1 MIELLNKGDVSLI
14 KNPALKEYTLYS
26 FDRLPSDFVYP
37 EYGYFIIIEQ
47 FDELLNS
54 PLPLSKCRLP
64 SFNDGLFHY
73 IELIEQK
80 ENVLEI
86 VILVDNDFGVSL
98 ILESKIV
105 PTEILDKL
113 LQYQL

>member
-1 MIELLNKGDVSLI
+1 MIELLNKGDISLI
-14 KNPALKEYTLYS
+14 KNPALKEYAIYS

-37 EYGYFIIIEQ
+37 EHGYFIIIEH
-47 FDELLNS
+47 FDELLKN
-54 PLPLSKCRLP
+54 PLPFSKCQLP
-64 SFNDGLFHY
+64 SFNDSLFEH

-80 ENVLEI
+80 ENVMEI

-105 PTEILDKL
+105 SKEILDKL

>member
-1 MIELLNKGDVSLI
+1 MIELLNQGDVSLI
-14 KNPALKEYTLYS
+14 NTPALKEYALYS

-37 EYGYFIIIEQ
+37 EHGYFIIIEH
-47 FDELLNS
+47 FDELLQN
-54 PLPLSKCRLP
+54 PLPFSKCQLP
-64 SFNDGLFHY
+64 SFNDGLLNY
-73 IELIEQK
+73 IELVEQK
-80 ENVLEI
+80 VDVLEI

-105 PTEILDKL
+105 PAEILDKL

>member
-14 KNPALKEYTLYS
+14 KNPALKEYAIYS

-37 EYGYFIIIEQ
+37 NYGYFIIIEH
-47 FDELLNS
+47 FDELLKN
-54 PLPLSKCRLP
+54 PLPFTKCQLP
-64 SFNDGLFHY
+64 SFNDGLLNY
-73 IELIEQK
+73 MELVELK
-80 ENVLEI
+80 EGILEVL
-86 VILVDNDFGVSL
+86 ILVDNDFGVSL

-105 PTEILDKL
+105 PTESLDKL

>member
-14 KNPALKEYTLYS
+14 KNPALKEYAIYS

-37 EYGYFIIIEQ
+37 EYGYFIIIEH
-47 FDELLNS
+47 FDELLKS
-54 PLPLSKCRLP
+54 PLLFSKCQLP
-64 SFNDGLFHY
+64 SFNDGLFEH

-80 ENVLEI
+80 GDVLEI

-105 PTEILDKL
+105 PKEILNKL
-113 LQYQL
+113 RQYQI